1 MEFHKRKMECPIV
14 TSKAVLQ
21 VDGWNF
27 VGVIAWIIS
36 VIISFVLQ
44 IDYLGIVASAI
55 IYALIEHFV
64 PSLSREN
71 KFKEAKNE

>member
-1 MEFHKRKMECPIV
+1 M
-14 TSKAVLQ
+14 
-21 VDGWNF
+21 DGNF

-71 KFKEAKNE
+71 KFKEAKK